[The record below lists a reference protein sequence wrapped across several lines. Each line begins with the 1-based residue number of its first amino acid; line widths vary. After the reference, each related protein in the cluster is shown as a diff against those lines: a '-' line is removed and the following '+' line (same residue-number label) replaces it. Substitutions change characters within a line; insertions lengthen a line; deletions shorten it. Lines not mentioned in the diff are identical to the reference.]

1 MAIIALLPCII
12 AEQSMVENEDVKF
25 LYNMMMI
32 GLIIAISTSF
42 LPFAERMLYYSRTY
56 ILLAVP
62 YACNLIKGKK
72 KTIYNVFRYMDS
84 SSSLKYTGKV
94 LNRQVGN
101 WQSMVPGYTAK
112 RVYNM
117 YRN

>member
-1 MAIIALLPCII
+1 MALA
-12 AEQSMVENEDVKF
+12 
-25 LYNMMMI
+25 
-32 GLIIAISTSF
+32 
-42 LPFAERMLYYSRTY
+42 YYK
-56 ILLAVP
+56 A
-62 YACNLIKGKK
+62 ACNPMIDAFIIRSYEDEAHEVAQGLALGLRDTSGKK

-94 LNRQVGN
+94 LNSQVGN